1 MVYINK
7 IYKNKKYA
15 LVSKRAKKPFC
26 KIHSPILILDIFENR
41 KMSKMGKRL
50 LKSGKKRVLDHAAA

>member
-1 MVYINK
+1 MHWSVRG
-7 IYKNKKYA
+7 
-15 LVSKRAKKPFC
+15 SQKPFC
-26 KIHSPILILDIFENR
+26 KIHLPILILDIFEKR